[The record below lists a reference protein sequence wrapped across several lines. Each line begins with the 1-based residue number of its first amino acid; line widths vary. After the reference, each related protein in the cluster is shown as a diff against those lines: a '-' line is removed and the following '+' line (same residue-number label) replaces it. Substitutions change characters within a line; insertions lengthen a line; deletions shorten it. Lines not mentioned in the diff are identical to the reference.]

1 MGRIPLPLTVMQ
13 ILAID
18 LGTDMV
24 PALGLGVEPP
34 EEGVMDR
41 PPRRLSDR
49 LLNRQLLIKA
59 FVWYG
64 LIEAALAMGASSL
77 IIGLIKVI

>member
-24 PALGLGVEPP
+24 PALGLGVEPS
-34 EEGVMDR
+34 EEGVMDK
-41 PPRRLSDR
+41 PPRRLSDP
-49 LLNRQLLIKA
+49 LTQSPTIA
-59 FVWYG
+59 
-64 LIEAALAMGASSL
+64 
-77 IIGLIKVI
+77 

>member
-59 FVWYG
+59 FVWY
-64 LIEAALAMGASSL
+64 
-77 IIGLIKVI
+77 